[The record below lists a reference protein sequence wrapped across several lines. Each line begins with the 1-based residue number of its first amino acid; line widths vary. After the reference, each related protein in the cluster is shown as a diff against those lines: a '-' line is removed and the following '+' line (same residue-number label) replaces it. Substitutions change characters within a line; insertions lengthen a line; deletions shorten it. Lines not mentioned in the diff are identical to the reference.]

1 MKECWL
7 DLYRTL
13 NHEKMFERKSWERT
27 GLLKPKTPQIKE
39 LVPEE
44 KEAWWSK
51 RETKYQLSL
60 LSKCTPSLSSNVLSR
75 KATERMTLFFHRTT
89 PTKGAIMHGN
99 FSDKLSST
107 CHALYTVCAERITH
121 ERSPHFCWSLAPLFP
136 LFWFFFFYTQR
147 RTSFQKFLKGAF
159 YAQSNCRITRPR
171 QKALEKWGLTQ
182 CIFPRS
188 TRCKLSDRIIC
199 SLALFTKINLLVKEG
214 KPDKF

>member
-99 FSDKLSST
+99 YSDKLSST

-136 LFWFFFFYTQR
+136 LFWFFLPHKGGHLSK
-147 RTSFQKFLKGAF
+147 SF
-159 YAQSNCRITRPR
+159 S
-171 QKALEKWGLTQ
+171 KAHFILWVTVELRGH
-182 CIFPRS
+182 
-188 TRCKLSDRIIC
+188 
-199 SLALFTKINLLVKEG
+199 VKRLWKNEA
-214 KPDKF
+214 